1 MVDYPDFLN
10 VRKLALVFV
19 AGPLAL
25 LLLFTILDVSIY
37 HTKLLQI
44 SEKSCMGTENY
55 NGNKNQA
62 QVDCP

>member
-19 AGPLAL
+19 VGPLAL
-25 LLLFTILDVSIY
+25 LALFTILDLSMY
-37 HTKLLQI
+37 QTKLLQI
-44 SEKSCMGTENY
+44 SQESCTGIEKY

>member
-19 AGPLAL
+19 VGPLAL
-25 LLLFTILDVSIY
+25 LMLFTVLDVSVY
-37 HTKLLQI
+37 RTKLLQI
-44 SEKSCMGTENY
+44 SEKSCVGTENY
-55 NGNKNQA
+55 NVNKNQA